1 MFCTPFGKTI
11 RTNFTRCWN
20 KARRRAG
27 LATFRFHDLQYPFAS
42 RLARKG
48 VDSYQVQQAGGW
60 RTPSMMQ
67 RYTHLDP
74 DTIRAAVS
82 FLDGNG
88 HQQPVEPAE
97 GRSEALAT
105 A

>member
-1 MFCTPFGKTI
+1 
-11 RTNFTRCWN
+11 
-20 KARRRAG
+20 
-27 LATFRFHDLQYPFAS
+27 
-42 RLARKG
+42 
-48 VDSYQVQQAGGW
+48 VDSYQIQQAGGW

-82 FLDGNG
+82 LLDGNG
-88 HQQPVEPAE
+88 HQNGRQQPVEPAE

-105 A
+105 V